1 MTEIE
6 VYILILIITV
16 IIINSNF
23 SLNLIPKQDDNLLF
37 IEYLAQF
44 SSKQRNYRKS
54 VENYQSFG
62 YFVNGEIKDGYGM
75 VTYKFPL
82 IEKKE
87 SIFWLKFEPKI
98 FSDTLSKFGVSRSL
112 FSEISSKGYR
122 TLEGDENLLREQLN
136 KNGFYFKKNGDWG
149 LDYNYLI
156 SISAEINTPIARF
169 LADELYK
176 NNMDSY
182 VNRIIAALNFVQ
194 FIPYGVPDFDDKY
207 VYFGLA
213 LPQESVA
220 ISFSDCDSKSTLLA
234 GILKNLIDVQN
245 IILVLCIFDGVP
257 HMILG
262 ISDLPFK
269 GSSVDYK
276 GKNYLLVETTTP
288 IPLDQHDT
296 FTSSKYSNLKIIPIS

>member
-87 SIFWLKFEPKI
+87 SIFWLKFDPKI
-98 FSDTLSKFGVSRSL
+98 FSDTLSKFGVSRSY
-112 FSEISSKGYR
+112 FSEINSKGYT
-122 TLEGDENLLREQLN
+122 TLESDETLLKEQLN
-136 KNGFYFKKNGDWG
+136 NNGFYFKNNGDWG
-149 LDYNYLI
+149 LDYKFLI
-156 SISAEINTPIARF
+156 SISAEINTSIARF
-169 LADELYK
+169 LANELYK
-176 NNMDSY
+176 NNIDSY
-182 VNRIIAALNFVQ
+182 VNRIIASLNFVQ
-194 FIPYGVPDFDDKY
+194 FIPYGVPVFDDQY

-234 GILKNLIDVQN
+234 GILKNLIDVEN
-245 IILVLCIFDGVP
+245 IILVTCISDGGP
-257 HMILG
+257 HMIIG
-262 ISDLPFK
+262 ISDLPFE
-269 GSSVDYK
+269 GPSVNYK

-296 FTSSKYSNLKIIPIS
+296 LSKYSNLKIIPIS

>member
-1 MTEIE
+1 MAEID

-23 SLNLIPKQDDNLLF
+23 SLNLIPKQEDNLLF

-87 SIFWLKFEPKI
+87 SIFWLKFDPKI
-98 FSDTLSKFGVSRSL
+98 FSDTLSNFGVSRSF
-112 FSEISSKGYR
+112 FSEINSKGYHISESDE
-122 TLEGDENLLREQLN
+122 TLLKEQLN
-136 KNGFYFKKNGDWG
+136 NNGFYFNNNGDWG
-149 LDYNYLI
+149 LDYKYLL
-156 SISAEINTPIARF
+156 SISAEINTSIARF
-169 LADELYK
+169 LANELYK
-176 NNMDSY
+176 NNLDSY

-194 FIPYGVPDFDDKY
+194 FIPYGVPDFDDKH

-234 GILKNLIDVQN
+234 GILKNLIDVEN
-245 IILVLCIFDGVP
+245 IILVTCMSDGGA

-262 ISDLPFK
+262 ISDLPFE
-269 GSSVDYK
+269 GPSVNYK
-276 GKNYLLVETTTP
+276 GKVYFLVETTTP
-288 IPLDQHDT
+288 IPLEHHDT
-296 FTSSKYSNLKIIPIS
+296 LSKYSNLKIIPIS

>member
-1 MTEIE
+1 MTEFE

-62 YFVNGEIKDGYGM
+62 YFVNGEIKDGCGM

-87 SIFWLKFEPKI
+87 SIFWLKFDPKI
-98 FSDTLSKFGVSRSL
+98 FSDTLSKFGVSRSY
-112 FSEISSKGYR
+112 FSEINSKGYT
-122 TLEGDENLLREQLN
+122 TLESDETILNEQLN
-136 KNGFYFKKNGDWG
+136 SNGFYFKNNGDWG
-149 LDYNYLI
+149 LDYKFLI
-156 SISAEINTPIARF
+156 SISAEINTSIARF
-169 LADELYK
+169 LANELYK
-176 NNMDSY
+176 NNMDNY
-182 VNRIIAALNFVQ
+182 VNRIIASLNFVQ
-194 FIPYGVPDFDDKY
+194 FIPYGVPDFDDQY

-234 GILKNLIDVQN
+234 GILKNLIDVEN
-245 IILVLCIFDGVP
+245 IILVTCISDGGP
-257 HMILG
+257 HMIIG
-262 ISDLPFK
+262 ISDLPFE
-269 GSSVDYK
+269 GPSVNYK

-296 FTSSKYSNLKIIPIS
+296 LSKYSNLKIIPIS

>member
-1 MTEIE
+1 MAEID

-23 SLNLIPKQDDNLLF
+23 SLNLIPKQEDNLLF

-87 SIFWLKFEPKI
+87 SIFWLKFDPKI
-98 FSDTLSKFGVSRSL
+98 FSDTLSKFGVSRSF
-112 FSEISSKGYR
+112 FSEINSKGYHIS
-122 TLEGDENLLREQLN
+122 ESDENLLKEQLN
-136 KNGFYFKKNGDWG
+136 NNGFYFNNNGDWG
-149 LDYNYLI
+149 LDYKYLL
-156 SISAEINTPIARF
+156 SISAEINTSIARF
-169 LADELYK
+169 LANELYK
-176 NNMDSY
+176 NNLDSY

-234 GILKNLIDVQN
+234 GILKNLIEVEN
-245 IILVLCIFDGVP
+245 IILVTCIFDGVP
-257 HMILG
+257 HMIVG
-262 ISDLPFK
+262 ISDLPFE
-269 GSSVDYK
+269 GPSVNYK
-276 GKNYLLVETTTP
+276 GKDYFLVETTTP
-288 IPLDQHDT
+288 IPLEHHD
-296 FTSSKYSNLKIIPIS
+296 SLSKYSNLKIIPIS

>member
-1 MTEIE
+1 MAEID

-23 SLNLIPKQDDNLLF
+23 SLNLIPKQEDNLLF

-87 SIFWLKFEPKI
+87 SIFWLKFDPKI
-98 FSDTLSKFGVSRSL
+98 FSDTLSKFGVSRSF
-112 FSEISSKGYR
+112 FSEINSKGYHISGSDE
-122 TLEGDENLLREQLN
+122 TLLKEQLN
-136 KNGFYFKKNGDWG
+136 NNGFYFNNNGDWG
-149 LDYNYLI
+149 LDYKYLL
-156 SISAEINTPIARF
+156 SISAEINTSIARF
-169 LADELYK
+169 LANELYK
-176 NNMDSY
+176 NNLDSY

-194 FIPYGVPDFDDKY
+194 FIPYGVPDFDDKH

-234 GILKNLIDVQN
+234 GILKNLIDVEN
-245 IILVLCIFDGVP
+245 IILVTCISDGGP

-262 ISDLPFK
+262 ISDLPFE
-269 GSSVDYK
+269 GPSVDYN
-276 GKNYLLVETTTP
+276 GKAYLLVETTTP

-296 FTSSKYSNLKIIPIS
+296 LSKYSNLKIIPIS

>member
-1 MTEIE
+1 MAEID

-23 SLNLIPKQDDNLLF
+23 SLNLIPKQEDNLLF

-62 YFVNGEIKDGYGM
+62 YFVNGEIKDGFGM

-87 SIFWLKFEPKI
+87 SIFWLKFDPKI
-98 FSDTLSKFGVSRSL
+98 FSDTLSNFGVSRSF
-112 FSEISSKGYR
+112 FSEINSKGYHISESDE
-122 TLEGDENLLREQLN
+122 TLLKEQLN
-136 KNGFYFKKNGDWG
+136 NNGFYFNNNGDWG
-149 LDYNYLI
+149 LDYKYLL
-156 SISAEINTPIARF
+156 SISAEINTSIARF
-169 LADELYK
+169 LANELYK
-176 NNMDSY
+176 NNLDSY

-234 GILKNLIDVQN
+234 GILKNLIDVEN
-245 IILVLCIFDGVP
+245 IILVTCISEGGP

-262 ISDLPFK
+262 ISDLPFE
-269 GSSVDYK
+269 GPSVNYK
-276 GKNYLLVETTTP
+276 GKDYFLVETTTP
-288 IPLDQHDT
+288 IPLEHHDT
-296 FTSSKYSNLKIIPIS
+296 LSKFSNLKIIPIS

>member
-1 MTEIE
+1 MAEID

-23 SLNLIPKQDDNLLF
+23 SLNLIPKQEDNLLF

-87 SIFWLKFEPKI
+87 SIFWLKFDPKI
-98 FSDTLSKFGVSRSL
+98 FSDTLSKFGVSRSF
-112 FSEISSKGYR
+112 FSEINSKGYR
-122 TLEGDENLLREQLN
+122 ILGSDETLLKEQLN
-136 KNGFYFKKNGDWG
+136 NNGFYFNNNGDWG
-149 LDYNYLI
+149 LDYKYLL
-156 SISAEINTPIARF
+156 SISTEINTSIARF
-169 LADELYK
+169 LANELYK
-176 NNMDSY
+176 NNLDSY

-234 GILKNLIDVQN
+234 GILKNLIDVEN
-245 IILVLCIFDGVP
+245 IILVTCMFDGGAQ
-257 HMILG
+257 MILG
-262 ISDLPFK
+262 ISDLPFE
-269 GSSVDYK
+269 GPSVNYK
-276 GKNYLLVETTTP
+276 GKDYFLVETTTP
-288 IPLDQHDT
+288 IPLEHHDT
-296 FTSSKYSNLKIIPIS
+296 LSKYSNLKIIPIS

>member
-1 MTEIE
+1 MAEID

-23 SLNLIPKQDDNLLF
+23 SLNLIPKQEDNLLF

-87 SIFWLKFEPKI
+87 SIFWLKFDPKI
-98 FSDTLSKFGVSRSL
+98 FSDTLSKFGVSRSF
-112 FSEISSKGYR
+112 FSEINSKGYHISESDE
-122 TLEGDENLLREQLN
+122 TLLKEQLN
-136 KNGFYFKKNGDWG
+136 NNGFYFNNNGDWG
-149 LDYNYLI
+149 LDYKYLL
-156 SISAEINTPIARF
+156 SISAEINTSIARF
-169 LADELYK
+169 LANELYK
-176 NNMDSY
+176 NNLDSY

-194 FIPYGVPDFDDKY
+194 FIPYGVPDFDDKH

-234 GILKNLIDVQN
+234 GILKNLIDVEN
-245 IILVLCIFDGVP
+245 IILVTCISEGGP

-262 ISDLPFK
+262 ISDLPFE
-269 GSSVDYK
+269 GPSVNYK
-276 GKNYLLVETTTP
+276 GNNYFLVETTTP
-288 IPLDQHDT
+288 IPLEHHDT
-296 FTSSKYSNLKIIPIS
+296 LSKYSDLKIIPIS

>member
-1 MTEIE
+1 MAEID

-23 SLNLIPKQDDNLLF
+23 SLNLIPKQEDNLLF

-87 SIFWLKFEPKI
+87 SIFWLKFDPKI
-98 FSDTLSKFGVSRSL
+98 FSDTLSKFGVSRSF
-112 FSEISSKGYR
+112 FSEINSKGYR
-122 TLEGDENLLREQLN
+122 ILGSDETLLKEQLN
-136 KNGFYFKKNGDWG
+136 NNGFYFNNNGDWG
-149 LDYNYLI
+149 LDYKYLL
-156 SISAEINTPIARF
+156 SISTEINTSIARF
-169 LADELYK
+169 LANELYK
-176 NNMDSY
+176 NNLDSY

-234 GILKNLIDVQN
+234 GILKNLIDVEN
-245 IILVLCIFDGVP
+245 IILVTCMSDGGA

-262 ISDLPFK
+262 ISDLPFE
-269 GSSVDYK
+269 GPSVNYK
-276 GKNYLLVETTTP
+276 GKDYFLVETTTP
-288 IPLDQHDT
+288 IPLEHHDT
-296 FTSSKYSNLKIIPIS
+296 LSKYSNLKIIPIS

>member
-1 MTEIE
+1 MAEID

-23 SLNLIPKQDDNLLF
+23 SLNLIPKQEDNLLF

-87 SIFWLKFEPKI
+87 SIFWLKFDPKI
-98 FSDTLSKFGVSRSL
+98 FSDTLSKFGVSRSF
-112 FSEISSKGYR
+112 FSEINSKGYR
-122 TLEGDENLLREQLN
+122 ILGSDETLLKEQLN
-136 KNGFYFKKNGDWG
+136 NNGFYFNNNGDWG
-149 LDYNYLI
+149 LDYKYLL
-156 SISAEINTPIARF
+156 SISAEINTSIARF
-169 LADELYK
+169 LANELYK
-176 NNMDSY
+176 NNLDSY

-194 FIPYGVPDFDDKY
+194 FIPYGVPDFDDKH

-234 GILKNLIDVQN
+234 GILKNLIDVEN
-245 IILVLCIFDGVP
+245 IILVTCIYDGGP

-262 ISDLPFK
+262 ISDLPFE
-269 GSSVDYK
+269 GPSVNYK
-276 GKNYLLVETTTP
+276 GKDYFLVETTTP
-288 IPLDQHDT
+288 IPLEHHDT
-296 FTSSKYSNLKIIPIS
+296 LSKYSNLKIIPIS

>member
-1 MTEIE
+1 MAEID

-23 SLNLIPKQDDNLLF
+23 SLNLIPKQEDNLLF

-87 SIFWLKFEPKI
+87 SIFWLKFDPKI
-98 FSDTLSKFGVSRSL
+98 FSDTLSKFGVSRSF
-112 FSEISSKGYR
+112 FSEINSKGYR
-122 TLEGDENLLREQLN
+122 ILGSDETLLKEQLN
-136 KNGFYFKKNGDWG
+136 NNGFYFNNNGDWG
-149 LDYNYLI
+149 LDYKYLL
-156 SISAEINTPIARF
+156 SISAEINTSIARF
-169 LADELYK
+169 LANELYK
-176 NNMDSY
+176 NNLDSY

-234 GILKNLIDVQN
+234 GILKNLIDVEN
-245 IILVLCIFDGVP
+245 IILVTCMFDGGA

-262 ISDLPFK
+262 ISDLPFE
-269 GSSVDYK
+269 GPSVNYK
-276 GKNYLLVETTTP
+276 GKDYFLVETTTP
-288 IPLDQHDT
+288 IPLEHHDT
-296 FTSSKYSNLKIIPIS
+296 LSKYSNLKIIPIS

>member
-1 MTEIE
+1 MAEID

-23 SLNLIPKQDDNLLF
+23 SLSLIPKQEDNLLF

-87 SIFWLKFEPKI
+87 SIFWLKFDPKI
-98 FSDTLSKFGVSRSL
+98 FSDTLSKFGVSRSF
-112 FSEISSKGYR
+112 FSEINSKGYR
-122 TLEGDENLLREQLN
+122 ILGSDETLLKEQLN
-136 KNGFYFKKNGDWG
+136 NNGFYFNNNGDWG
-149 LDYNYLI
+149 LDYKYLL
-156 SISAEINTPIARF
+156 SISTEINTSIARF
-169 LADELYK
+169 LANELYK
-176 NNMDSY
+176 NNLDSY

-234 GILKNLIDVQN
+234 GILKNLIDVEN
-245 IILVLCIFDGVP
+245 IILVTCMFDGGA

-262 ISDLPFK
+262 ISDLPFE
-269 GSSVDYK
+269 GPSVNYK
-276 GKNYLLVETTTP
+276 GKDYFLVETTTP
-288 IPLDQHDT
+288 IPLEHHYT
-296 FTSSKYSNLKIIPIS
+296 LSKYSNLKIIPIS

>member
-1 MTEIE
+1 MTEFE

-87 SIFWLKFEPKI
+87 SIFWLKFDPNI
-98 FSDTLSKFGVSRSL
+98 FSDTLSKFGVSRSY
-112 FSEISSKGYR
+112 FSEINSKGYT
-122 TLEGDENLLREQLN
+122 TLESDETLLKEQLN
-136 KNGFYFKKNGDWG
+136 NNGFYFKNNGDWG
-149 LDYNYLI
+149 LDYKFLI
-156 SISAEINTPIARF
+156 SISAEINTSIARF
-169 LADELYK
+169 LANELYK

-182 VNRIIAALNFVQ
+182 VNRIIASLNFVQ
-194 FIPYGVPDFDDKY
+194 FIPYGVPDFDDQY

-234 GILKNLIDVQN
+234 GILKNLIDVEN
-245 IILVLCIFDGVP
+245 IILVTCISDGGP
-257 HMILG
+257 HMIIG
-262 ISDLPFK
+262 ISDLPFE
-269 GSSVDYK
+269 GPSVNYK

-296 FTSSKYSNLKIIPIS
+296 LSKYSNLKIIPIS

>member
-1 MTEIE
+1 MAEID

-23 SLNLIPKQDDNLLF
+23 SLNLIPKQEDNLLF

-87 SIFWLKFEPKI
+87 STFWLKFDPKI
-98 FSDTLSKFGVSRSL
+98 FSDTLSKFGVSRSF
-112 FSEISSKGYR
+112 FSEINSKGYHISESDE
-122 TLEGDENLLREQLN
+122 TLLKEQLN
-136 KNGFYFKKNGDWG
+136 NNGFYFNNNGDWG
-149 LDYNYLI
+149 LDYKYLL
-156 SISAEINTPIARF
+156 SISAEINTSIARF
-169 LADELYK
+169 LANELYK
-176 NNMDSY
+176 NNLDSY

-194 FIPYGVPDFDDKY
+194 FIPYGVPDFDDKH

-220 ISFSDCDSKSTLLA
+220 ISFSDCDSKSTLLV
-234 GILKNLIDVQN
+234 GILKNLIDVEN
-245 IILVLCIFDGVP
+245 IILVTCIYDGGP

-262 ISDLPFK
+262 ISDLPFE
-269 GSSVDYK
+269 GPSVNYK
-276 GKNYLLVETTTP
+276 GKNYFLVETTTP

-296 FTSSKYSNLKIIPIS
+296 LSKYSNLKIIPIS

>member
-1 MTEIE
+1 MAEID

-23 SLNLIPKQDDNLLF
+23 SLNLTPKQEDNLLF

-87 SIFWLKFEPKI
+87 SIFWLKFDPKI
-98 FSDTLSKFGVSRSL
+98 FSDTLSKFGVSRSF
-112 FSEISSKGYR
+112 FSEINSKGYHIS
-122 TLEGDENLLREQLN
+122 ESDENLLKEQLN
-136 KNGFYFKKNGDWG
+136 NNGFYFNNNGDWG
-149 LDYNYLI
+149 LDYKYLL
-156 SISAEINTPIARF
+156 SISAEINTSIARF
-169 LADELYK
+169 LANELYK
-176 NNMDSY
+176 NNLDSY

-194 FIPYGVPDFDDKY
+194 FIPYGVPDFDNKY

-234 GILKNLIDVQN
+234 GILKNLIDVEN
-245 IILVLCIFDGVP
+245 IILVTCISDGGP

-262 ISDLPFK
+262 ISDLPFE
-269 GSSVDYK
+269 GPSVNYK
-276 GKNYLLVETTTP
+276 GKDYFLVETTTP
-288 IPLDQHDT
+288 IPLEHHDT
-296 FTSSKYSNLKIIPIS
+296 LSKYSNLKIIPIS

>member
-1 MTEIE
+1 MAEID

-23 SLNLIPKQDDNLLF
+23 SLNLIPKQEDNLLF

-87 SIFWLKFEPKI
+87 SIFWLKFDPKI
-98 FSDTLSKFGVSRSL
+98 FSDTLSKFGVSRSF
-112 FSEISSKGYR
+112 FSEINSKGYR
-122 TLEGDENLLREQLN
+122 ILGSDETLLKEQLN
-136 KNGFYFKKNGDWG
+136 NNGFYFNNNGDWG
-149 LDYNYLI
+149 LDYKYLL
-156 SISAEINTPIARF
+156 SISTEINTSIARF
-169 LADELYK
+169 LANELYK
-176 NNMDSY
+176 NNLDSY

-234 GILKNLIDVQN
+234 GILKNLIDVEN
-245 IILVLCIFDGVP
+245 IILVTCMFDGGA

-262 ISDLPFK
+262 ISDLPFE
-269 GSSVDYK
+269 GPSVNYK
-276 GKNYLLVETTTP
+276 GKDYFLVETTTP
-288 IPLDQHDT
+288 IPLEHHDT
-296 FTSSKYSNLKIIPIS
+296 LSKYSNLKIIPIS

>member
-1 MTEIE
+1 MAEID

-23 SLNLIPKQDDNLLF
+23 SLNLIPKKEDNLLF

-44 SSKQRNYRKS
+44 SLKQKNYRKS

-62 YFVNGEIKDGYGM
+62 YFVNGEFKDGYGM

-87 SIFWLKFEPKI
+87 SIFWLKFDPKN
-98 FSDTLSKFGVSRSL
+98 FSATLNKFGVSRSF
-112 FSEISSKGYR
+112 FSEINSKGYHISESDE
-122 TLEGDENLLREQLN
+122 TLLKEQLN
-136 KNGFYFKKNGDWG
+136 NNGFYFNNNGDWG
-149 LDYNYLI
+149 LDYKYLL
-156 SISAEINTPIARF
+156 SISAEINTSIARF
-169 LADELYK
+169 LANELYK
-176 NNMDSY
+176 NNLDSY

-194 FIPYGVPDFDDKY
+194 FIPYGVPDFDDKH

-234 GILKNLIDVQN
+234 GILKNLIDVEN
-245 IILVLCIFDGVP
+245 IILVTCIYDGGP

-262 ISDLPFK
+262 ISDLPFE
-269 GSSVDYK
+269 GPSVNYK
-276 GKNYLLVETTTP
+276 GKDYFLVETTTP
-288 IPLDQHDT
+288 IPLEHHDT
-296 FTSSKYSNLKIIPIS
+296 LSKYSNLKIIPIS

>member
-1 MTEIE
+1 MAEID

-23 SLNLIPKQDDNLLF
+23 SLNLIPKQEDNHLF

-87 SIFWLKFEPKI
+87 SIFWLKFDPKI
-98 FSDTLSKFGVSRSL
+98 FSDTLSKFGVSRSF
-112 FSEISSKGYR
+112 FSEINSKGYHIS
-122 TLEGDENLLREQLN
+122 ESDENLLKEQLN
-136 KNGFYFKKNGDWG
+136 NNGFYFNNNGDWG
-149 LDYNYLI
+149 LDYKYLL
-156 SISAEINTPIARF
+156 SISAEINTSIARF
-169 LADELYK
+169 LANELYK
-176 NNMDSY
+176 NNLDSY

-234 GILKNLIDVQN
+234 GILKNLIDVEN
-245 IILVLCIFDGVP
+245 IILVTCMFDGGA

-262 ISDLPFK
+262 ISDLPFE
-269 GSSVDYK
+269 GPSVNYK
-276 GKNYLLVETTTP
+276 GKDYFLVETTTP
-288 IPLDQHDT
+288 IPLEHHDT
-296 FTSSKYSNLKIIPIS
+296 LSKYSNLKIIPIS